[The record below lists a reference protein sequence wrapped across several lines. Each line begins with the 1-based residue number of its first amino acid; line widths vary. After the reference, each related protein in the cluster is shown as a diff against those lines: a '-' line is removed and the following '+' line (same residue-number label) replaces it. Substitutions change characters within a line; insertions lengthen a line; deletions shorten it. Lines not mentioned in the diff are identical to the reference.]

1 MRTRLQGC
9 SLGLDAFARGGL
21 IMAIRALLEHDHAFD
36 PDEAAVLV
44 CAFQEA
50 CRSLGLAERD
60 DAATLLV
67 AKAIIDLAKCGER
80 DANCLRD
87 AAIKALTIGS

>member
-1 MRTRLQGC
+1 MPIRL
-9 SLGLDAFARGGL
+9 
-21 IMAIRALLEHDHAFD
+21 LLSHDHAFD

-44 CAFQEA
+44 TAFKEA

-67 AKAIIDLAKCGER
+67 AKTIIDFAKQGER
-80 DANCLRD
+80 DVKTLRD
-87 AAIKALTIGS
+87 AAIKALTT